1 MGSYT
6 SYCQVGE
13 FLTNSD
19 CRLSYSPKFAD
30 HHLNNRPFNYQ
41 TTFDNLNTRLVW
53 HLDPHCTSKVG
64 CDCNSDSTFIFSGE
78 MIAVAADVL
87 QSVETLAGIVQARD
101 AEAAVETIAAAK
113 IADQIAEIV
122 HVRGIGPL
130 IVFEGQ
136 RAPLTRPSFW
146 QSRRKMPS
154 SF

>member
-1 MGSYT
+1 M
-6 SYCQVGE
+6 
-13 FLTNSD
+13 
-19 CRLSYSPKFAD
+19 
-30 HHLNNRPFNYQ
+30 
-41 TTFDNLNTRLVW
+41 RLVR

-101 AEAAVETIAAAK
+101 VEAAAETIAAAK

-146 QSRRKMPS
+146 QSLRKMPS